1 MSYLSPEWLF
11 LSWVMEDHHWY
22 LSWLLSAYSSIF
34 LVTWKKPRES
44 GMSSHR
50 KGEWYFRLYVHVF
63 YDAVRIF
70 STGVCLLPTDSVHR
84 AGRDRVIDILTFIT
98 VTLSHSRK
106 PVIVEFENIPRYC
119 STGAA
124 TYTCTIDV
132 RFSESFF
139 EFLECLFVH
148 KWGILLYFC
157 LCIIEK
163 WVLFARTFL
172 SFSFYASHR

>member
-1 MSYLSPEWLF
+1 MSYRLPESLY
-11 LSWVMEDHHWY
+11 LSWVMADHHWY
-22 LSWLLSAYSSIF
+22 LSWRLSAYFSIF

-50 KGEWYFRLYVHVF
+50 KEELSFSLDVHVL
-63 YDAVRIF
+63 YDTVRIF

-84 AGRDRVIDILTFIT
+84 AGCDRVIDILTFIA

-124 TYTCTIDV
+124 AYTCTIDV